1 MPFSVAPRP
10 LRLLWL
16 DLLPTG
22 TLEEEVEVKCRLAR
36 ERRSLNIEMEDGW
49 CCTWT
54 FDITLHH
61 RAMHLSTP

>member
-1 MPFSVAPRP
+1 
-10 LRLLWL
+10 
-16 DLLPTG
+16 
-22 TLEEEVEVKCRLAR
+22 
-36 ERRSLNIEMEDGW
+36 MEDGW